1 MPRSWGTNDFKLKKY
16 FKKVYQTTIYSYV
29 QKIRLEKANLLLR
42 ENLMSV
48 TEIATKVGYKHQGYF
63 SSIFY
68 KAYGVYPKDL
78 KSSALWYHKIPLV
91 IKPYNNYLLVLVS
104 SPQFNHYRGKT
115 MSKVV
120 LITGASSGM
129 GELTA
134 QFLNKNGYTVYAGTR
149 DKNLKMPNISGVNNI
164 YIDVSNTSS
173 MEIAVNAIIAKE
185 GKIDVLVNNAG
196 FGLVSTAEE
205 VTDEEIFKQF
215 DVNVFGLMKMT
226 RTVLPFMREAKAGVI
241 INISSF
247 LGKMG
252 LPLLSH
258 YNASKYAVEGFVD
271 SIRFE
276 MAPYNVRVHS
286 IQSGLFGTNFVKKGL
301 VANSVTT
308 SESSP
313 YKELVAHFIPI
324 VAKAINEGPSPQPI
338 ADAIKSIIEDKNSPI
353 STPVGGEA
361 TTFTPLRKELSDE
374 DFETKVKETF
384 AI

>member
-1 MPRSWGTNDFKLKKY
+1 MT
-16 FKKVYQTTIYSYV
+16 
-29 QKIRLEKANLLLR
+29 
-42 ENLMSV
+42 
-48 TEIATKVGYKHQGYF
+48 
-63 SSIFY
+63 
-68 KAYGVYPKDL
+68 
-78 KSSALWYHKIPLV
+78 
-91 IKPYNNYLLVLVS
+91 
-104 SPQFNHYRGKT
+104 
-115 MSKVV
+115 KVV

-134 QFLNKNGYTVYAGTR
+134 RFLNENGYTVYAGTR
-149 DKNLKMPNISGVNNI
+149 DKNLATPEIEGVNNI
-164 YIDVSNTSS
+164 YLDVCDTNS
-173 MEIAVNAIIAKE
+173 METAVNTIIAKE
-185 GKIDVLVNNAG
+185 DKIDILVNNAG

-226 RTVLPFMREAKAGVI
+226 RSVLPFMREAKTGVI

-301 VANSVTT
+301 VANSTTT
-308 SESSP
+308 SENSP
-313 YKELVAHFIPI
+313 YKDLVAHFVPV

-338 ADAIKSIIEDKNSPI
+338 ADAVKAIIEDENSLI
-353 STPVGGEA
+353 AIPVGAEA
-361 TTFTPLRKELSDE
+361 TSFVPLRKELSDE
-374 DFETKVKETF
+374 DFEVKVKETF
-384 AI
+384 GI